1 VFPLTINGATSGL
14 NRTQNLSLTVTANA
28 DYTLVISNP
37 SQSAIPLG
45 AVTFNGT
52 LTAFNGYGSTV
63 NLSCGTGAPPT
74 CTPSPASVT
83 PTSGGVVFTV
93 SASSNLGQ
101 NYSFDVVGQG
111 TDSSAT
117 LHSYRVTLSS
127 IFDFNL
133 TNSSGAQTTK
143 AGLSA
148 TYNLHAAPLGGNF
161 PNLVTLS
168 CTGLPA
174 RSTCSFNPAQVN
186 SGSGDTAIILTIA
199 TNAPIPVSAKLRAS
213 LRLAAYAL
221 LLPGVLVVGGF
232 KRWLPK
238 SRWYSPLLLLP
249 LMLLMIGL
257 LQACGGRG
265 GAGGGG
271 GGQPGTSPGDYTITV
286 TAKSGSLTHTVSAA
300 LTVQ

>member
-1 VFPLTINGATSGL
+1 M
-14 NRTQNLSLTVTANA
+14 
-28 DYTLVISNP
+28 
-37 SQSAIPLG
+37 
-45 AVTFNGT
+45 
-52 LTAFNGYGSTV
+52 
-63 NLSCGTGAPPT
+63 
-74 CTPSPASVT
+74 
-83 PTSGGVVFTV
+83 
-93 SASSNLGQ
+93 
-101 NYSFDVVGQG
+101 
-111 TDSSAT
+111 
-117 LHSYRVTLSS
+117 TLSS

-148 TYNLHAAPLGGNF
+148 TYNLDAAPLGGNF

-249 LMLLMIGL
+249 LYASEAFCRLVVVEEERAAEAAVNL
-257 LQACGGRG
+257 GRP
-265 GAGGGG
+265 
-271 GGQPGTSPGDYTITV
+271 QEITQ
-286 TAKSGSLTHTVSAA
+286 LR
-300 LTVQ
+300 